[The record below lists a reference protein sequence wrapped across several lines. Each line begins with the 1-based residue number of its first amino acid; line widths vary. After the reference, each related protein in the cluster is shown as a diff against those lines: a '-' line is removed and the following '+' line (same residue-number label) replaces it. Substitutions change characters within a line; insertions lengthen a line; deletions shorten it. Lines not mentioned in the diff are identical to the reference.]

1 MKNLKKIIGV
11 FILVSMFMSAAMAE
25 NPEKNDPESPY
36 RQMFLNEVRDL
47 VVYPDF
53 AIQLGIEGFVLVS
66 FNYDENGNIKIL
78 ESNSNSEM
86 LKYYVANTLKNL
98 DMCGHAKAVGKLYNL
113 RFDFKLI

>member
-1 MKNLKKIIGV
+1 MKNIKKIIGV

-36 RQMFLNEVRDL
+36 RQVFLNEVRDL

-53 AIQLGIEGFVLVS
+53 AVQLGIEGFVLVS
-66 FNYDENGNIKIL
+66 FNYDENGKIKIL

-86 LKYYVANTLKNL
+86 LKYYVTNTLKNL
-98 DMCGHAKAVGKLYNL
+98 DMCTHAKAAGKVYNL
-113 RFDFKLI
+113 KFDFKLK